1 MASLRENKPLLIS
14 IVVSLCTIAALA
26 TGLMPDLAAQCEIIE
41 FPPEVKRCME
51 TSTVNSFNM
60 CFHAVPDDSDSGIVS
75 GLCAHVGD

>member
-41 FPPEVKRCME
+41 FPPEFQTTLILVLFLDFALTWVIDRTCE
-51 TSTVNSFNM
+51 FLLG
-60 CFHAVPDDSDSGIVS
+60 HAV
-75 GLCAHVGD
+75 LCKL